1 MIPVAAAL
9 AALALAAEAAPP
21 PFPPPRLLVVTD
33 RTKCDMGAVLAAD
46 VQRGLL
52 RVTTTAGVVTY
63 KAGPELQVFE
73 KDGKPAGGLARL
85 QPGEKVRVYYVVDD
99 GAKAGEVDLE

>member
-1 MIPVAAAL
+1 MMPVAAAL
-9 AALALAAEAAPP
+9 AALALTAEAVPA
-21 PFPPPRLLVVTD
+21 FPPPRLVVVTE
-33 RTKCDMGAVLAAD
+33 RTRCDTGSVLATDA
-46 VQRGLL
+46 QRGLL
-52 RVTTTAGVVTY
+52 RVTTPAGVVTY